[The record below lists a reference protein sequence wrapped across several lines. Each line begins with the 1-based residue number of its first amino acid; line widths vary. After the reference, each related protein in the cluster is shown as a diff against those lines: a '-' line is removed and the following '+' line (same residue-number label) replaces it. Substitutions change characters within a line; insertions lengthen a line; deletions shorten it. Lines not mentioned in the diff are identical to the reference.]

1 MTPVS
6 RAALASPRGGS
17 GGCLLSGCADV
28 HPREAEG
35 APCGEGWVGT
45 GRMGTGGL
53 LGTGQTHCDS
63 VRLEQAPGQRSD
75 TLPLFF
81 PSDQGV

>member
-6 RAALASPRGGS
+6 HAALASPRGGS

-28 HPREAEG
+28 HPLKAEG

-45 GRMGTGGL
+45 DRMGTGRL
-53 LGTGQTHCDS
+53 LGTGQTHYDS

-75 TLPLFF
+75 KLPLFS
-81 PSDQGV
+81 PSNQRV